1 MKIANAIPAEM
12 FSYEEVI
19 KKVVIAAIM
28 LHGLINF
35 GTEVW
40 KAPWHKAWLWT
51 KINIPA
57 Q

>member
-35 GTEVW
+35 GTEV
-40 KAPWHKAWLWT
+40 
-51 KINIPA
+51 
-57 Q
+57 